1 MRRRIAVLRHV
12 LAHCFRVKPVAS
24 TVTLLLSAIDA
35 IAATVLALVQ
45 GSLIQHAP
53 AGFDRQVTLAV
64 VVGAVF
70 AVVSFVGYRVI
81 ATLERDIADA
91 VELLLIDDLLDWTT
105 SPATVEHLQDPVFLD
120 RLSVVVRRSNGLGH
134 AAISAV
140 ALVSAVVSV
149 VVSLAVLARIH
160 PALIGLALCAIPPIL
175 LAGRAGDL
183 YLLAVDKNAHLLR
196 LDEQLS
202 AIAVGAGP
210 LKELLTTGSGAR
222 LDERARALWDEMAA
236 HELYARGLAVIYTS
250 LGWLIYGIGAGAAV
264 WWAIAL
270 SREGRATIG
279 DVAVVAGLGVFL
291 AAQIM
296 NVLGFRVQAIDA
308 MRVIDHYGWLRDRTA
323 GLPKASTP
331 IGRIDDALMLD
342 GIGYTYPGRDTPTLS
357 DVSITIPAGT
367 VLGIVG
373 VNGAGKSTLAK
384 ILTGLIEPTAGEL
397 RVDGVRAQTGALTA
411 ATTGTFQDYA
421 HLELLAR
428 ESVGVAHLDRAQ
440 DDAELAE
447 AAAAGG
453 ADSVVARLEDGWQT
467 QLGTAFDGAELS
479 KGQWQRLAL
488 ARGLFKRDPTVLVL
502 DEPTAALD
510 PQSEHDIFAAFAE
523 RAQTL
528 GERNGAITVLV
539 SHRFS
544 TVTMT
549 DLIIVL
555 DGGRIVET
563 GSHDE
568 LMAAGGIY
576 CGLFDA
582 QARGYA
588 QPGQVDSDAPH

>member
-1 MRRRIAVLRHV
+1 MRRRIGVLRHV

-24 TVTLLLSAIDA
+24 TVTLLLLAIDA

-70 AVVSFVGYRVI
+70 AVVTFVGYRVI

-105 SPATVEHLQDPVFLD
+105 SPATIEHLQDPVFLD

-140 ALVSAVVSV
+140 ALVSSVVSV
-149 VVSLAVLARIH
+149 IVSLAVLARIH

-250 LGWLIYGIGAGAAV
+250 LGWLIYGLGAGAAV
-264 WWAIAL
+264 WWAIVL
-270 SREGRATIG
+270 RQEGRATIG

-296 NVLGFRVQAIDA
+296 NVLSFRVQAIDA

-323 GLPKASTP
+323 RLPKAAGP
-331 IGRIDDALMLD
+331 IARIDEALVLD

>member
-1 MRRRIAVLRHV
+1 MRQRIGVLRHV

-24 TVTLLLSAIDA
+24 TVTLLLLAIDA
-35 IAATVLALVQ
+35 VAATVLALVQ
-45 GSLIQHAP
+45 GSLIQRAP
-53 AGFDRQVTLAV
+53 AGLDGQVVAAI

-70 AVVSFVGYRVI
+70 AVVTFVGYRVI

-105 SPATVEHLQDPVFLD
+105 SPATIEHLQDPVFLD

-140 ALVSAVVSV
+140 ALVSSVVSV
-149 VVSLAVLARIH
+149 MVSLTVLGRIH
-160 PALIGLALCAIPPIL
+160 PALVALALCAIPPIL

-202 AIAVGAGP
+202 AISVGAGP
-210 LKELLTTGSGAR
+210 LKEILTTGSGAR
-222 LDERARALWDEMAA
+222 LDERARALWDEMAG

-250 LGWLIYGIGAGAAV
+250 LGWLIYGVGAGAAV
-264 WWAIAL
+264 WWAIVL
-270 SREGRATIG
+270 RQDGRATIG

-323 GLPKASTP
+323 RLPKASGP
-331 IGRIDDALMLD
+331 VSKIDEALVLD
-342 GIGYTYPGRDTPTLS
+342 GIEYTYPGRDTPTLS

-384 ILTGLIEPTAGEL
+384 ILTGLIEPTSGRL
-397 RVDGVRAQTGALTA
+397 TVDGQPVATGALSA

-428 ESVGVAHLDRAQ
+428 ESVGVADLERAL
-440 DDAELAE
+440 DDAELTE
-447 AAAAGG
+447 AAKAGG
-453 ADSVVARLEDGWQT
+453 ADAVIDRLADGWQT
-467 QLGTAFDGAELS
+467 QLGTAFDGTELS

-488 ARGLFKRDPTVLVL
+488 ARGLFKSDPTVLVL

-523 RAQTL
+523 RARAL
-528 GERNGAITVLV
+528 GLRNGAITVLV

-555 DGGRIVET
+555 DGGRVVET

-568 LMAAGGIY
+568 LMAVGGIY
-576 CGLFDA
+576 RELFDA

-588 QPGQVDSDAPH
+588 QPGQVVSDAPH